1 MTDQGE
7 PQSRRAAREAT
18 GKPIKPKKQ
27 TPDAPASSSGT
38 AGTGI
43 RALIAKHPTA
53 WLAGALGAAFLML
66 GTGAV
71 FAGAAVAANSAAP
84 VVLPTETA
92 RGPRDV
98 PPQLAGALAVRTCM
112 VSAIDPALG
121 EFAGAVVDAATG
133 ELLFDRDASETAP
146 PASAVKALTAAAAL
160 SVLGA
165 DHQLSTR
172 VYQGTEPG
180 SIVLVGGGDPTL
192 SAVTDSYYPNAP
204 RLADLAKQVNEQW
217 KRINPPVVV
226 VPDPPRE
233 EENGDEEE
241 GEEGTEPHP
250 SPTERP
256 ATTQQQI
263 TKVIVDVG
271 LWSSADRWN
280 QGWARGDQ
288 TTGTMAE
295 VVPLMVDGDR
305 ADPKKAVSPR
315 STDPTGRAVTAFV
328 RALGLDP
335 MKVQVTAGSALT
347 SRPLLGEVKSQPVK
361 QLVGHMLR
369 TGDNTLAEQLARVV
383 SVEVDRGGAA
393 ASLTNVIGGALA
405 QHGID
410 VSGLALSDASGV
422 SAANAV
428 PPQVIAGLMAK
439 VASGNQTLAMMND
452 TLPVAGAKGGLE
464 GRFGGDSAVV
474 HGKVRAMPGAIDGAQ
489 TLAGLIIAAD
499 GTPLGFSF
507 HAVGQGG
514 VATDAALDTLTA
526 AVFNCGSN
534 LSNV

>member
-1 MTDQGE
+1 
-7 PQSRRAAREAT
+7 
-18 GKPIKPKKQ
+18 
-27 TPDAPASSSGT
+27 
-38 AGTGI
+38 
-43 RALIAKHPTA
+43 
-53 WLAGALGAAFLML
+53 
-66 GTGAV
+66 
-71 FAGAAVAANSAAP
+71 
-84 VVLPTETA
+84 
-92 RGPRDV
+92 
-98 PPQLAGALAVRTCM
+98 M
-112 VSAIDPALG
+112 VSAVDPALG
-121 EFAGAVVDAATG
+121 SFAGAVVNAATG
-133 ELLFDRDASETAP
+133 ELLFDRSASDAAP
-146 PASAVKALTAAAAL
+146 GASAVKALTAAAAL

-165 DHQLSTR
+165 DYQLSTR

-192 SAVTDSYYPNAP
+192 SAATDSYYPNAP
-204 RLADLAKQVNEQW
+204 KLADLAEQVNAQW
-217 KRINPPVVV
+217 KLLNPPVVV

-233 EENGDEEE
+233 ENEDEEGDE
-241 GEEGTEPHP
+241 TEPDP
-250 SPTERP
+250 APTQRP
-256 ATTQQQI
+256 TTTQQQI

-280 QGWARGDQ
+280 QGWARGEQ

-315 STDPTGRAVTAFV
+315 STDPTGRAVTAFI

-335 MKVQVTAGSALT
+335 AKVQVSNGSALT

-393 ASLTNVIGGALA
+393 ASLTDVIGGALA

-428 PPQVIAGLMAK
+428 PPQAIAGLMAK
-439 VASGNQTLAMMND
+439 VASGDQTLAIMND
-452 TLPVAGAKGGLE
+452 SLPVAGNKGGLE
-464 GRFGGDSAVV
+464 GRFGGDNAVV
-474 HGKVRAMPGAIDGAQ
+474 HGNVRAMPGAIDGAQ

-499 GTPLGFSF
+499 GTALGFSF
-507 HAVGQGG
+507 HAVGAGG
-514 VATDAALDTLTA
+514 EATDAALDTLTA
-526 AVFNCGSN
+526 AVFNCGNN

>member
-27 TPDAPASSSGT
+27 APDAPASSSGT

-71 FAGAAVAANSAAP
+71 FAGAAVAANSATP

-92 RGPRDV
+92 RGPRDI
-98 PPQLAGALAVRTCM
+98 PPQLAGAQAVRTCM
-112 VSAIDPALG
+112 ISVVDPALG
-121 EFAGAVVDAATG
+121 AFAGAVVNAATG
-133 ELLFDRDASETAP
+133 ELLFDRGASETAP

-192 SAVTDSYYPNAP
+192 SAVADSYYPSAP
-204 RLADLAKQVNEQW
+204 KLADLAQQVNDQW
-217 KRINPPVVV
+217 KSINPPVVV

-233 EENGDEEE
+233 EEEE
-241 GEEGTEPHP
+241 GEEGTEPDP
-250 SPTERP
+250 APTQRP
-256 ATTQQQI
+256 TTTQQQI

-280 QGWARGDQ
+280 QNWARGDQ

-315 STDPTGRAVTAFV
+315 STDPTGRAVTAFI

-335 MKVQVTAGSALT
+335 AKVQVSTGSALT

-361 QLVGHMLR
+361 QLVAHMLR

-393 ASLTNVIGGALA
+393 ASLTDVIGGALA

-410 VSGLALSDASGV
+410 VSGLVLSDASGV

-439 VASGNQTLAMMND
+439 VASGDQTLAIMND

-474 HGKVRAMPGAIDGAQ
+474 HGNVRAMPGAIDGAQ

-499 GTPLGFSF
+499 GTALGFSF
-507 HAVGQGG
+507 HAVGAGG
-514 VATDAALDTLTA
+514 EATDAALDTLTA
-526 AVFNCGSN
+526 AVFNCGNN